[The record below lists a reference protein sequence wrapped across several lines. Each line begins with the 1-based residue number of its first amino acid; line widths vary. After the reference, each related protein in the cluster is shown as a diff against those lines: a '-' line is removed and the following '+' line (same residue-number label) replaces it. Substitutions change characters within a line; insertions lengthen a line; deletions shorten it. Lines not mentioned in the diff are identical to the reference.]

1 MPSRAKLDHVV
12 VVLDERHHSQNEY
25 VEVPLAHR
33 IRLKAHTPQQKTLP
47 IGGAELLPPAIEVIQ
62 NVPLAQLDRPQG
74 GDGEGPAIL
83 LLGNRG
89 VVGQVDLGI
98 EPARQHPLV
107 VADQVVGNAHVLQLQ
122 ARQCRQ
128 VAVGLGIEAGRD
140 NVDDLYRARFAGTGL
155 EQFLFAAANGP
166 VPKLP
171 FNNPQS
177 FLDFLLVDAGTVAA
191 QQEFADVGWHRVLP
205 GEFPHQVFADNVAIE
220 PFGGDFI
227 KMVQFHSSLLPRRRS
242 GFPA

>member
-1 MPSRAKLDHVV
+1 MFRS
-12 VVLDERHHSQNEY
+12 
-25 VEVPLAHR
+25 AHR
-33 IRLKAHTPQQKTLP
+33 IGLKAHAPQQETLP
-47 IGGAELLPPAIEVIQ
+47 IGGAELLSPAIEVIQ

-74 GDGEGPAIL
+74 SDGEGPAVL

-89 VVGQVDLGI
+89 IVGQVDLGI

-122 ARQCRQ
+122 AGQCRQ
-128 VAVGLGIEAGRD
+128 IAVGLGIEASRD
-140 NVDDLYRARFAGTGL
+140 DVDDLHRAGFAGTGL

-171 FNNPQS
+171 FNDAQS

-191 QQEFADVGWHRVLP
+191 QQELADIGWHRVLP
-205 GEFPHQVFADNVAIE
+205 GELPHQVFADDVAIE

-227 KMVQFHSSLLPRRRS
+227 KMVQFHCCLTSNRNQCLADDVP
-242 GFPA
+242 